1 MALFSFNH
9 GEQESELEK
18 ALEGIPFS
26 GNILFEYHGKGTE
39 KDKKTTTPVY
49 LLPVDAHND
58 VVYGYLMFDGKLA
71 EVPIG
76 FLRQKNFLFKEY
88 FGLNLEGNLVK
99 EGRVHEAKLYLPLKL
114 TDLLL
119 ALGEQKEEKF
129 VPIEGSPFQLFGV
142 EGAQGAYPLILVSE
156 TEKGIICRGM
166 HNEGGLL
173 SSYDYQIRRPSDKQI
188 REFLKQLRGIKED
201 SKPSSQ
207 TFHDITTGGKTVDP
221 VRPLE
226 SIAKEEINWG
236 EPKSIVAYLDQY
248 LVGQDDAKRVIA
260 VAFSNYM
267 TQVGLG
273 IHPLH
278 KDNVL
283 LIGPSGVGKTYMV
296 SLLAKKASLPM
307 VQTKVT
313 GKSTEGYKGENIS
326 TVFEHFRNMTSGD
339 APYGIIFFDEID
351 KLARDEWG
359 SGAGFGTRIQDELI
373 GWLEDA
379 TVLGDQNEQ
388 SPNQG
393 KKNLAYST
401 RNILFVTAGAFQGA
415 KGYSL
420 ADIVQKRLGKGQ
432 RQVGFG
438 ARQDIQEHDDGYS
451 LQKVRPEDLITYG
464 LKPELVGR
472 LPSLAALHH
481 LTIDDKVRI
490 LTTAKRNP
498 MTNYIALLEIKGYH
512 VEVDTDVPTVIAERC
527 PEETGAR
534 ALTAICND
542 LFTEILFDPQQYADA
557 QKVIRVTTDV
567 ARKLINLYK

>member
-1 MALFSFNH
+1 MALFTFTHS
-9 GEQESELEK
+9 EQDSELEK
-18 ALEGIPFS
+18 ALQGIPCSNDLTFS
-26 GNILFEYHGKGTE
+26 YNGQGKE
-39 KDKKTTTPVY
+39 KDKQVSSPVY
-49 LLPVDAHND
+49 LLPVDAHNN
-58 VVYGYLMFDGKLA
+58 VVYGYFTIDGKLA

-76 FLRQKNFLFKEY
+76 FLRQNNFLFKEY
-88 FGLNLEGNLVK
+88 FRLNLEGTVGK
-99 EGRVHEAKLYLPLKL
+99 EERIHEAKLYLPLKL

-129 VPIEGSPFQLFGV
+129 VPVEGSPFQLFGV

-156 TEKGIICRGM
+156 TEKGIICKGI
-166 HNEGGLL
+166 HKEKGLL
-173 SSYDYQIRRPSDKQI
+173 SSYEHQTRRPSDKQI

-201 SKPSSQ
+201 SKTSSH
-207 TFHDITTGGKTVDP
+207 TSHDITTGEKTADP
-221 VRPLE
+221 KKPLE
-226 SIAKEEINWG
+226 SLVKEEINWG

-260 VAFSNYM
+260 VAFSNYI
-267 TQVGLG
+267 TQVELG

-326 TVFEHFRNMTSGD
+326 TVFEHFRSMTTGD

-359 SGAGFGTRIQDELI
+359 SGAGFGPRIQDELI

-379 TVLGDQNEQ
+379 TVLGDQKEQ
-388 SPNQG
+388 VPNQG

-401 RNILFVTAGAFQGA
+401 KNILFVTAGAFQGA

-472 LPSLAALHH
+472 LPSLAALHS

-490 LTTAKRNP
+490 LTTAKKSP
-498 MTNYIALLEIKGYH
+498 MSNYIALLEIKGYH
-512 VEVDTDVPTVIAERC
+512 VEVDADVSKVIAERC

-557 QKVIRVTTDV
+557 QKVIRVTPDV
-567 ARKLINLYK
+567 ARKLINLYG